1 MEKVATMSTVPVL
14 TEFYLKQVVP
24 ALMKESGYKNIHV
37 GPRVEKVVLN
47 SRIDAGLDKAH
58 IEQLVKEIGLIAGQ
72 KPLITKAKKS
82 VSNFKLRQG
91 VPAGVK
97 VTLRGARMYDFLYR
111 LINIALPVIRDF
123 RGVSRK
129 MDKHGNLN
137 IGIAD
142 HTIFPEIK
150 IETSNRQNI
159 GLDIA
164 IVTTTESDKE
174 ALLLLEKLGMA
185 FRK

>member
-1 MEKVATMSTVPVL
+1 MKQAPVL
-14 TEFYLKQVVP
+14 KEFYLKQIVP
-24 ALMKESGYKNIHV
+24 SLMKEYGFENIHDV
-37 GPRVEKVVLN
+37 PKVEKVVLN
-47 SRIDAGLDKAH
+47 SRIDSGLDKAH

-82 VSNFKLRQG
+82 ISNFKLREG
-91 VPAGVK
+91 MSAGVK
-97 VTLRGARMYDFLYR
+97 VTLRGDRMYDFLYR
-111 LINIALPVIRDF
+111 LINVALPVIRDF
-123 RGVSRK
+123 RGVAKK
-129 MDKHGNLN
+129 MDKQGNLN

-164 IVTTTESDKE
+164 IVTNVSKDSD

>member
-1 MEKVATMSTVPVL
+1 MNKVPVL
-14 TEFYLKQVVP
+14 KEFYLGKVVP
-24 ALMKESGYKNIHV
+24 ALMKELGCENVHQV
-37 GPRVEKVVLN
+37 PRVEKVVLN
-47 SRIDAGLDKAH
+47 SRIRSDLDKAH
-58 IEQLVKEIGLIAGQ
+58 IEQLVKELGLISGQ
-72 KPLITKAKKS
+72 KPLVTKAKKS
-82 VSNFKLRQG
+82 ISNFKLRQG
-91 VPAGVK
+91 MPAGVK
-97 VTLRGARMYDFLYR
+97 VTLRGNRMYDFLYR

-129 MDKHGNLN
+129 MDKAGNLN
-137 IGIAD
+137 IGVED
-142 HTIFPEIK
+142 HTIFPEIR

-164 IVTTTESDKE
+164 IVTTTNKDKD